1 MDGKKKTER
10 DDTGGWFLTAGA
22 APLSELDLSDGFLF
36 GEVMRDEETCR
47 TVLEII
53 LGRPVSRVV
62 YANKEQ
68 QVEAGTGYHR
78 YKGIRLDVYFRDEE
92 STCYSVEMQTRNRYN
107 LPKRSRHYQ
116 GMMDVQM
123 LPAGEIDYN
132 KLCDSI
138 LIFIC
143 TFDLFGEGKLCYT
156 FENTCTELPGL
167 KLHDGA
173 VKIFLNTAGRGETE
187 RDGLLAEFLRYVSD
201 HNAPTESPEVKQIR
215 KRVEE
220 VKKNQETEARY
231 MTSITYAR
239 EVYEDGRMEGKAD
252 MVLEFLNELGD
263 IPERIRTEICRE
275 TDTERLTRWV
285 KLAARSG
292 SVREFEEKMH
302 LDLSALQ
309 ESN

>member
-1 MDGKKKTER
+1 M
-10 DDTGGWFLTAGA
+10 
-22 APLSELDLSDGFLF
+22 
-36 GEVMRDEETCR
+36 
-47 TVLEII
+47 
-53 LGRPVSRVV
+53 V
-62 YANKEQ
+62 YVNKEQ

-78 YKGIRLDVYFRDEE
+78 YKGIRLDVYFQDEE

-116 GMMDVQM
+116 GIMDVQM

-156 FENTCTELPGL
+156 FENTCAELPGL
-167 KLHDGA
+167 KLSDGA
-173 VKIFLNTAGRGETE
+173 VKIFLNTEGKEESE
-187 RDGLLAEFLRYVSD
+187 RDSLLAEFLRYVSD
-201 HNAPTESPEVKQIR
+201 HNAPAESPEVKQIR

-220 VKKNQETEARY
+220 VKRNQETEARY

-239 EVYEDGRMEGKAD
+239 EVYEDGRMEGRAEGKAEGKAD
-252 MVLEFLNELGD
+252 MVFEFLDELGN
-263 IPERIRTEICRE
+263 IPEELRTEVSRE
-275 TDTERLTRWV
+275 SDMGRLTRWV

-292 SVREFEEKMH
+292 SIKEFEEKMYVC
-302 LDLSALQ
+302 
-309 ESN
+309 

>member
-1 MDGKKKTER
+1 
-10 DDTGGWFLTAGA
+10 
-22 APLSELDLSDGFLF
+22 
-36 GEVMRDEETCR
+36 
-47 TVLEII
+47 
-53 LGRPVSRVV
+53 
-62 YANKEQ
+62 
-68 QVEAGTGYHR
+68 
-78 YKGIRLDVYFRDEE
+78 
-92 STCYSVEMQTRNRYN
+92 MQTRNQHN

-138 LIFIC
+138 MIFIC
-143 TFDLFGEGKLCYT
+143 TFDLFGKGKLCYT
-156 FENTCTELPGL
+156 FENTCVELPGL
-167 KLHDGA
+167 KLYDGA
-173 VKIFLNTAGRGETE
+173 VKIFLNARGREE
-187 RDGLLAEFLRYVSD
+187 KEKDSLLAEFLRYVSD
-201 HNAPTESPEVKQIR
+201 HNAPVASPEVKQIR

-220 VKKNQETEARY
+220 VKRNQETEARY

-239 EVYEDGRMEGKAD
+239 EVYEDGRMEGKAEGKAD
-252 MVLEFLNELGD
+252 MVLEFLDELGD
-263 IPERIRTEICRE
+263 IPEGIRREICHE

-292 SVREFEEKMH
+292 SVREFEEKMY

>member
-1 MDGKKKTER
+1 MGKRKQKEMIQEDGSSQQ
-10 DDTGGWFLTAGA
+10 GQFPAGA
-22 APLSELDLSDGFLF
+22 APLSE
-36 GEVMRDEETCR
+36 
-47 TVLEII
+47 
-53 LGRPVSRVV
+53 
-62 YANKEQ
+62 
-68 QVEAGTGYHR
+68 
-78 YKGIRLDVYFRDEE
+78 LDVYFRDEE

-263 IPERIRTEICRE
+263 IPERIRTEICHE
-275 TDTERLTRWV
+275 ADTERLTRWV